1 MEESYIEKY
10 LRYTANQ
17 ESPVIF
23 HSWAA
28 VSTISYAVGRD
39 IWLDQDYFKIYPNHY
54 IILVAGSGSCKKGAS
69 VGIARKIIH
78 DALGERDDRLFIPGK
93 IYPEALIRAMNKK
106 VEDPFNQA
114 ASLHKVHRAVL
125 LFSPELGS
133 FLSKAMQQS
142 GMPDLLTELYDC
154 PDVHD
159 HVTKNSGVDKLQNV
173 CLNLL
178 GATTPTWM
186 QRNMTPAVFGE
197 GFVSRSLLIYA
208 RTPKGRFP
216 RPTLTDEQRQLRAEL
231 VVDLDRISRVR
242 GEFMFANEAGEF
254 YDNWYMTR
262 QQDKGV
268 VMDSGFYQREPDHI
282 LKLAM
287 MFSLSAGTEPYIHT
301 SHIQAAIKMLQRV
314 RGTMSYALA
323 GAQAEVNQKSM
334 YLVLHTIQKHGADF
348 GVTLQEL
355 GQRLFNSLDPDTIQ
369 KCIIGLRSNGMIDSY
384 HKPDSPVAYYK
395 PVKYGDQ
402 DESEKRVGDTYDDS
416 SDGALEDSGRAD

>member
-1 MEESYIEKY
+1 
-10 LRYTANQ
+10 
-17 ESPVIF
+17 
-23 HSWAA
+23 
-28 VSTISYAVGRD
+28 
-39 IWLDQDYFKIYPNHY
+39 
-54 IILVAGSGSCKKGAS
+54 
-69 VGIARKIIH
+69 
-78 DALGERDDRLFIPGK
+78 
-93 IYPEALIRAMNKK
+93 
-106 VEDPFNQA
+106 PFNQA

-268 VMDSGFYQREPDHI
+268 VMDSGFYQREP
-282 LKLAM
+282 
-287 MFSLSAGTEPYIHT
+287 
-301 SHIQAAIKMLQRV
+301 
-314 RGTMSYALA
+314 
-323 GAQAEVNQKSM
+323 
-334 YLVLHTIQKHGADF
+334 
-348 GVTLQEL
+348 
-355 GQRLFNSLDPDTIQ
+355 
-369 KCIIGLRSNGMIDSY
+369 
-384 HKPDSPVAYYK
+384 
-395 PVKYGDQ
+395 
-402 DESEKRVGDTYDDS
+402 
-416 SDGALEDSGRAD
+416 